1 MNKGSDVTFEWA
13 LLCNSFLFIYKVNLN
28 LVPESL
34 KILFFVKSAHLCLF
48 SNIYNISV
56 SQLQK
61 KPNCMSEW
69 FKNHNFYVYGSL

>member
-1 MNKGSDVTFEWA
+1 M
-13 LLCNSFLFIYKVNLN
+13 YKVNLN

-34 KILFFVKSAHLCLF
+34 KILFFVESAHLFLF
-48 SNIYNISV
+48 PNIYNTSV

-61 KPNCMSEW
+61 NPNGMSDR